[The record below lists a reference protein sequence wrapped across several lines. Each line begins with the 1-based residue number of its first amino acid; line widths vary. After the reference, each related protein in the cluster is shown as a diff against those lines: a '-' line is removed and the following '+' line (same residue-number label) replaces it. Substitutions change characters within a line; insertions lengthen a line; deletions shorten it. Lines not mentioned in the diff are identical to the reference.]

1 MVTQPIGRAGFT
13 LIEALVTVTILG
25 ILTVMALPSFTDL
38 MARQRAK
45 NAATDLYV
53 ALVKA
58 RSEAVKRNVSMTV
71 LPNSGS
77 WQAGWQVV
85 DANLTPAAVLDT
97 RSAVSGASISGGPAS
112 VVYQS
117 SGRIAGNAAILFTVA
132 GIGAAGGKRCV
143 AATVSGRPYVKPC

>member
-1 MVTQPIGRAGFT
+1 MSLPARRAGFT
-13 LIEALVTVTILG
+13 LIEALVTLSIVG
-25 ILTVMALPSFTDL
+25 ILAAVALPSFADL

-58 RSEAVKRNVSMTV
+58 RSEAVKRNASVTV
-71 LPNSGS
+71 LPNAGN

-85 DANLTPAAVLDT
+85 DANVTPAAVLDT
-97 RSAVSGASISGGPAS
+97 RPAVPGASIIGGPAS

-117 SGRIAGNAAILFTVA
+117 SGRIAGNAGVFFTVA
-132 GIGAAGGKRCV
+132 GINAAAGRRCV
-143 AATVSGRPYVKPC
+143 TATVSGRPYVKPC